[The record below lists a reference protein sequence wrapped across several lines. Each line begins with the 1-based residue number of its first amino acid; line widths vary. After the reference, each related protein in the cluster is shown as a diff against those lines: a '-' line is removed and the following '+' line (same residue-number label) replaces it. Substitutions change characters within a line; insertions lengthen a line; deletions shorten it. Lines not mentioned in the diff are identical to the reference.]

1 MVATRLKDVPLYEFA
16 DRPEA
21 GETMLVAPGVVWL
34 RMPLPFA
41 LGHINLWLLEDGV
54 GWTVVDTGVF
64 TDVTRAVWQSTF
76 TGAMHDRPLRRV
88 LVTHLHPDH
97 AGCAGWLTGKF
108 DVELWM
114 PREEY
119 LLCRILVA
127 DTGRPAPDAG
137 VRFYRAAGFPPEA
150 LAHYRK
156 MFGMFGRYVAPLPES
171 YRRLK
176 DGDRIGIGAHEW
188 EAVVGRGH
196 SPEHACLFC
205 AELNLLISGDQLLP
219 TISSNVSVYPTEPAA
234 NPLDDWLQSL
244 AAMKRRIPA
253 DVLVLPSHGK
263 PFRGAHER
271 LQGLIDEHHDCLS
284 ELESLCRK
292 PQRAIDVFP
301 ALFRSPINDNNRI
314 MATGESIAHLNYLL
328 AQGSLSMSEDDDGVR
343 WYCATSRVPAGSR
356 PVSA

>member
-1 MVATRLKDVPLYEFA
+1 MVATRSKSDIHYEFA
-16 DRPEA
+16 ERPEA
-21 GETMLVAPGVVWL
+21 GETMPIAPGVLWL

-41 LGHINLWLLEDGV
+41 LGHINLWLLQDDG
-54 GWTVVDTGVF
+54 GWTIVDTGVF
-64 TDVTRAVWQSTF
+64 TEVSRTVWQRTF
-76 TGAMHDRPLRRV
+76 ASAMRGHPVQRV

-97 AGCAGWLTGKF
+97 AGCAGWLTSEF

-127 DTGRPAPDAG
+127 DTGRPAPQAG
-137 VRFYRAAGFPPEA
+137 IRFYSAAGFAPNA
-150 LAHYRK
+150 MTHYQK
-156 MFGMFGRYVAPLPES
+156 MFGMFGKYVAAMPES
-171 YRRLK
+171 YRRVK
-176 DGDRIGIGAHEW
+176 DGDRIRVGAHEW
-188 EAVVGRGH
+188 QAIVGRGH

-244 AAMKRRIPA
+244 AAMQQRVPA

-263 PFRGAHER
+263 PFRGAHAR
-271 LQGLIDEHHDCLS
+271 LQCLIDEHHECLY
-284 ELESLCRK
+284 ELESLCRE
-292 PQRAIDVFP
+292 PQRAVDVFP
-301 ALFRSPINDNNRI
+301 ALFKSPINDNNLI

-328 AQGSLSMSEDDDGVR
+328 DQGRLS
-343 WYCATSRVPAGSR
+343 
-356 PVSA
+356 VSADDHGVKWYSRTDRPAAMPAV